1 METFTPESTPES
13 TPEYMYEYMPEY
25 MPESTPEYMYEYMSE
40 STPEYMH
47 EYMPGLKPES
57 MSEST
62 PESMPESTPGLTP
75 ESTPES
81 PVFTPDNT
89 FIGIFTPMERHLQ
102 CEQKGVRNYVTADIP
117 RWKILKDIDIGLFS
131 NYGFTHY
138 NNYLLSTGLNL
149 ANFPDDKWLLC
160 PIQLKD
166 KSSDWDIQIGMS
178 GKCKQGQTEFDG
190 MLLELEEELGLKYNS
205 RSKVAPIITKHTGYW
220 YEGSKRKEYTY
231 SRSTFKINFDN
242 VRLIDTHVDKP
253 IKYVSDEEN
262 YFNTLACLVH
272 GNLKDITKVLQIK
285 KVNYSCNDDRIIG
298 MAYVSG
304 KTVKTIMN
312 TFARR

>member
-1 METFTPESTPES
+1 METFTPESTPE
-13 TPEYMYEYMPEY
+13 YMP
-25 MPESTPEYMYEYMSE
+25 E

-62 PESMPESTPGLTP
+62 SESTPESMPESTPGLTP

-81 PVFTPDNT
+81 TPGLTPESTPESPGLTPVFTPDNT

-149 ANFPDDKWLLC
+149 ADFPDDKWLLC

-205 RSKVAPIITKHTGYW
+205 RSKVVPIITKHTGYW

-253 IKYVSDEEN
+253 IKDISDEEN
-262 YFNTLACLVH
+262 YFKTIACLVH
-272 GNLKDITKVLQIK
+272 GNLKDITKVLEIK